1 MPNLIKKSVTVSNRN
16 THHSEIFVANAKI
29 KPSRL
34 NDDSVAEHKASP
46 AITGKVDNFIIL
58 VVFSPRH

>member
-1 MPNLIKKSVTVSNRN
+1 M
-16 THHSEIFVANAKI
+16 FVANAKI

-58 VVFSPRH
+58 VVFSPRN